1 MNKLVEDTQ
10 KALLKTVDLLSTEFR
25 VYSWD
30 FLPYEALAIILS
42 YVHAKIGNTLSP
54 NQATRVRQWFWRSAF
69 TERYRGASEHFISSD
84 LEKIHDYVVNQIRR
98 SFTIFIHGPI

>member
-69 TERYRGASEHFISSD
+69 TERYRGLLSISS
-84 LEKIHDYVVNQIRR
+84 L
-98 SFTIFIHGPI
+98 GPCLINLLAGQAASNS